1 MGTPGNCPPCSPA
14 RSAGSACATS
24 TWTAS
29 KWSTTEFVVLVADP
43 RGGELVGLSEAI
55 LAGLSE
61 PFEVPGHRLAISTS
75 IGLVESDIA
84 GTDPATLVKSAEVTL
99 YWAKSDGRARW
110 AMFDVERNA
119 REMTRHTVLS
129 TLAQGVAQ
137 RVPGAPPADHRPGR
151 PAGSRGGSSGPVGS
165 PDAGA
170 PHSGPVHRTRRGQ
183 RHDRSVGPGRARRG
197 LCRGGAME
205 RRASRAAALRQ
216 RQLAARQAAEP
227 DLAAVVAGILTESGL
242 PPQRLHPGPAP
253 TAHPE
258 DRRRAGDRD
267 PRRCGRGRGDRDQPG
282 QAGP

>member
-129 TLAQGVAQ
+129 TLAQGVQRSEFQVLHQPIIDLADQ
-137 RVPGAPPADHRPGR
+137 RVRGVEALVRWAHPTLGHLTPDQFIGPAEDNGMIVPLGRAVLAAACAEVARWNAEHPEQLLYASVSWPPGR
-151 PAGSRGGSSGPVGS
+151 RPSPTSPRWSPAS
-165 PDAGA
+165 
-170 PHSGPVHRTRRGQ
+170 
-183 RHDRSVGPGRARRG
+183 
-197 LCRGGAME
+197 
-205 RRASRAAALRQ
+205 
-216 RQLAARQAAEP
+216 
-227 DLAAVVAGILTESGL
+227 
-242 PPQRLHPGPAP
+242 
-253 TAHPE
+253 
-258 DRRRAGDRD
+258 
-267 PRRCGRGRGDRDQPG
+267 
-282 QAGP
+282 